1 MKKNYLLFAA
11 FASALTFAACSNDEL
26 GEINPGPIANEVVE
40 GATFEINLSSP
51 ANGTTKSTRPV
62 GSSAADNTVDCI
74 QLVAYYWDTDA
85 EGGAAWKQCT
95 FVSSEPSDET
105 TYTEGQL
112 AFYFVSGDAD
122 VDMTENTWMQYGQ
135 IYYKADQPTEGV
147 PGTDVHI
154 SKRAKIEV
162 KGLVKDT
169 KYQFVAYGYNRTSGD
184 YPYTNG
190 PLSVTTT
197 GFENGIF
204 TANVAATTLEDGY
217 DLEEIFAATDAADTT
232 EIGEEG
238 NNQVVFTA
246 TPSLTLKR
254 QVAGILAY
262 FENIPAR
269 MNRMDRPSESV
280 YKVEELRVVASH
292 KSKDFYFPAILL
304 ADPDFNGIAADEDGE
319 DVLIKFDFSEIA
331 TNYSSKE
338 LNAQSFYT
346 FNGVNGGTEGT
357 KKYPY
362 ATGYGTPADNL
373 ALKEGTIFGARY
385 VLPYSQHYGD
395 ESTLKLQFWGS
406 AISTTQEGEAE
417 ELVLLEER
425 DVTTNETGVDKNAYD
440 IRCNNFYS
448 IGQKLST
455 DGTDGPDPDD
465 PGDDDKP
472 IDLRSDNITL
482 RINDAWAVL
491 HNMGVDNIE

>member
-1 MKKNYLLFAA
+1 MKKNYLLLAA

-26 GEINPGPIANEVVE
+26 GEITNGPVVNEVVE
-40 GATFEINLSSP
+40 GATFEIDLSSP
-51 ANGTTKSTRPV
+51 ANGTTKATRPM
-62 GSSAADNTVDCI
+62 GSSSADNMVDCI
-74 QLVAYYWDTDA
+74 QLVAYYWDADA
-85 EGGAAWKQCT
+85 TGGPAWKQCT
-95 FVSSEPSDET
+95 LVNTAPSDET

-190 PLSVTTT
+190 PQAVTTT

-204 TANVAATTLEDGY
+204 TANVAATTLQNAY
-217 DLEEIFAATDAADTT
+217 KLEEIFAATDVAETI
-232 EIGEEG
+232 EIGEE
-238 NNQVVFTA
+238 NNKQTVFSV

-262 FENIPAR
+262 FEYIPAR
-269 MNRMDRPSESV
+269 MNRMDRPSDEI

-292 KSKDFYFPAILL
+292 KSKDFYFPAALL
-304 ADPDFNGIAADEDGE
+304 ENPDFNGIAADEDGE
-319 DVLIKFDFSEIA
+319 EILMKFEFSKIA
-331 TNYSSKE
+331 TNYGE
-338 LNAQSFYT
+338 TNLNAQSFYT
-346 FNGVNGGTEGT
+346 FNGTDGGTEAD

-362 ATGYGTPADNL
+362 ATDYNAPADL
-373 ALKEGTIFGARY
+373 ALKSGTIFGARY
-385 VLPYSQHYGD
+385 ILPYDKHYSD
-395 ESTLKLQFWGS
+395 ETTLKLQFWG
-406 AISTTQEGEAE
+406 TNTNNTQP
-417 ELVLLEER
+417 VLLEER
-425 DVTTNETGVDKNAYD
+425 DVTTNVTGVDKNAYD

-448 IGQKLST
+448 IGQKLKT
-455 DGTDGPDPDD
+455 DDTDGPDDEDD
-465 PGDDDKP
+465 TDDDDKP
-472 IDLRSDNITL
+472 IDLRSGNITL